1 LDNKSITKTT
11 KIIFKCGI
19 LSLHFINGKSESTE
33 SLKNKMKK
41 DNPELYYGKWVLL
54 DRKDKVIFYSENLA
68 NVVKKGREYLKD
80 DVTIEKKLPP
90 GTCFF

>member
-1 LDNKSITKTT
+1 
-11 KIIFKCGI
+11 
-19 LSLHFINGKSESTE
+19 
-33 SLKNKMKK
+33 MKK

-54 DRKDKVIFYSENLA
+54 DRKDKVIFYSEKLA